1 VSGWI
6 RETPVKGRARPI
18 QLTPEGITA
27 CLLGRRLEAGW
38 DQVFGVAL
46 MPTDAPT
53 KAFVLVPREPPHPP
67 WIEVGP
73 GDLPEGVSDLQSLEA
88 RIRERVEQGGY
99 RDRGLQRPM
108 LPPDQ
113 LMQKVLAREDVPGA
127 LEIPVGAGPGGWWRR
142 GIDLLAAGSAG
153 GLLGLYGGA
162 LTGSALLAVAVAGA
176 GAAVGA
182 SLPVAFA
189 RNWRSLSR
197 RSKRP
202 RVLVLAPDGCVVGLP
217 TGPEAFAWPEL
228 GGFQHAG
235 ESGARRLEVRRRG
248 GELAGSIDAAWFGAP
263 LELITAVAQ
272 AYQGRHRR

>member
-1 VSGWI
+1 MSGWI
-6 RETPVKGRARPI
+6 EETPARGRDARVE
-18 QLTPEGITA
+18 LTPEGIA
-27 CLLGRRLEAGW
+27 AVQEGRRLVARW

-53 KAFVLVPREPPHPP
+53 RAFVLVPREPPRPP
-67 WIEVGP
+67 WIEVSP
-73 GDLPEGVSDLQSLEA
+73 QNLPEDVPDLPTLEA
-88 RIRERVEQGGY
+88 RVRARVEQSGY

-113 LMQKVLAREDVPGA
+113 LMQRVLAREDVPGA

-176 GAAVGA
+176 GAAIGA

-197 RSKRP
+197 RSRRP

-217 TGPEAFAWPEL
+217 TGPEAFAWTEI
-228 GGFQHAG
+228 G
-235 ESGARRLEVRRRG
+235 EFRASGAGGDLRLEVRRRG

-263 LELITAVAQ
+263 IALITAVAQ
-272 AYQGRHRR
+272 AYLSRHRR

>member
-1 VSGWI
+1 M
-6 RETPVKGRARPI
+6 KGRPGPI
-18 QLTPEGITA
+18 ELTPEGITA
-27 CLLGRRLEAGW
+27 HGDGRVRLEARW

-46 MPTDAPT
+46 MPTDAPK
-53 KAFVLVPREPPHPP
+53 KAFVLVPREPPRPP

-73 GDLPEGVSDLQSLEA
+73 DDLPEGVADLQTLES
-88 RIRERVEQGGY
+88 RIRARVDQSGY

-108 LPPDQ
+108 LPSDQ

-127 LEIPVGAGPGGWWRR
+127 LEVPVGAGPGGWWRR
-142 GIDLLAAGSAG
+142 GVDVLAAGSAG

-162 LTGSALLAVAVAGA
+162 LSGSALIAVAVAGA
-176 GAAVGA
+176 SAVVGA
-182 SLPVAFA
+182 SLPMAFA

-217 TGPEAFAWPEL
+217 TGPESFTWSEI

-235 ESGARRLEVRRRG
+235 EGSGRRLEVRRRG
-248 GELAGSIDAAWFGAP
+248 GEVAGSIDAAWFGAP

-272 AYQGRHRR
+272 AYLNRHRR